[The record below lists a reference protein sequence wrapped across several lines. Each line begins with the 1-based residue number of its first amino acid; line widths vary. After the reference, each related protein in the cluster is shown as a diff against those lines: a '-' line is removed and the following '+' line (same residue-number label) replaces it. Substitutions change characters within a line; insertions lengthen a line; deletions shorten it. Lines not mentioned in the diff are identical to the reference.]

1 MINAVMVTVKIAG
14 ASVQYDMELPAD
26 IPIKELSL
34 KLLMALKNIEMENK
48 LFMGV
53 ESIKIKFDAENRY
66 LYDIETLA
74 SVGVWDG
81 SIITVERV
89 V

>member
-1 MINAVMVTVKIAG
+1 MINAVMVTVKVAG
-14 ASVQYDMELPAD
+14 AGQQHDMELPAD
-26 IPIKELSL
+26 ISVKELAP
-34 KLLMALKNIEMENK
+34 KLLMALKNIESR

-53 ESIKIKFDAENRY
+53 ERIKIKFDAENRY
-66 LYDIETLA
+66 LSDIETLV

>member
-1 MINAVMVTVKIAG
+1 MINSVIVTVKIAG
-14 ASVQYDMELPAD
+14 AQQQHDMELPAD
-26 IPIKELSL
+26 IPAKDLAP
-34 KLLMALKNIEMENK
+34 KLLMALKNIESR

-66 LYDIETLA
+66 LFDIETLA

-81 SIITVERV
+81 SIITVERSV
-89 V
+89 

>member
-1 MINAVMVTVKIAG
+1 MITSSMVTVKIAG
-14 ASVQYDMELPAD
+14 TKERYDMELPAD
-26 IPIKELSL
+26 IPIKALSP
-34 KLLMALKNIEMENK
+34 KLLIALKNIESK
-48 LFMGV
+48 LFLGI
-53 ESIKIKFDAENRY
+53 EHIKIKFDAENRY
-66 LYDIETLA
+66 LTDRETFA

>member
-14 ASVQYDMELPAD
+14 TQEQHDMELPAD
-26 IPIKELSL
+26 IPTKELAP
-34 KLLMALKNIEMENK
+34 KLLMALKNIEGR

-66 LYDIETLA
+66 LFDIETLA

-81 SIITVERV
+81 SIITVERGV
-89 V
+89 

>member
-1 MINAVMVTVKIAG
+1 MISAAIVTVKIAG
-14 ASVQYDMELPAD
+14 ATEQDDMELPAD
-26 IPIKELSL
+26 IPVKELAP
-34 KLLMALKNIEMENK
+34 KLLMALKNVEGR

-53 ESIKIKFDAENRY
+53 ERIKIKYDAENCY
-66 LYDIETLA
+66 LSDVETLA

-89 V
+89 M